1 MNLELELLTVTIFA
15 SAVLHIH
22 AEYKGIRRR
31 VYFLKP
37 LTMLLIVVM
46 GLSLLPVNIGWYHLA
61 LLIGLLFSI
70 GGDVAL
76 MWPSDKFLLG
86 LVSFLTGHVF
96 YISGLLSGIEFSLSW
111 YVWTPL
117 LFFGSIMFLG
127 LRSGLG
133 KMQVP
138 VLVYI
143 LVILMMSGLAWER
156 HFQLALPQ
164 TLFAA
169 CGAGLF
175 LLSDTLLAW
184 NRFRVKFKSAQ
195 VLILSTYYA
204 AQCALAM
211 SLSQP
216 LAFRLS

>member
-1 MNLELELLTVTIFA
+1 
-15 SAVLHIH
+15 
-22 AEYKGIRRR
+22 
-31 VYFLKP
+31 
-37 LTMLLIVVM
+37 
-46 GLSLLPVNIGWYHLA
+46 
-61 LLIGLLFSI
+61 
-70 GGDVAL
+70 
-76 MWPSDKFLLG
+76 
-86 LVSFLTGHVF
+86 
-96 YISGLLSGIEFSLSW
+96 
-111 YVWTPL
+111 
-117 LFFGSIMFLG
+117 MFMG

-156 HFQLALPQ
+156 HFQLELQQ
-164 TLFAA
+164 TLFAV

-175 LLSDTLLAW
+175 LLSDALLAW
-184 NRFRVKFKSAQ
+184 NRFRLKFKSAQ

-204 AQCALAM
+204 AQWALAM